1 MRSKT
6 RKNVHKRL
14 KNKKGTNTQEKSK
27 SPVVSQL
34 PPVPHTFWV
43 RPNYSEA
50 HRMYTIKK
58 MNEKGKTLIV
68 MYRKNKHSLDKIYK
82 RLVDLS

>member
-1 MRSKT
+1 MRSKS
-6 RKNVHKRL
+6 RKTVHKRL
-14 KNKKGTNTQEKSK
+14 KNKKSMNTSK
-27 SPVVSQL
+27 ENKKPVVTKS

-58 MNEKGKTLIV
+58 MNEKGKTLAVI
-68 MYRKNKHSLDKIYK
+68 YRKNRQSLEEIYK
-82 RLVDLS
+82 KIVKN